1 MSKVIIIGE
10 LDTDTMKVKC
20 VGEQM
25 RELFE
30 EVGFSVYNFD
40 RWDERL
46 APVDW
51 DTAKLGMP
59 NTYHMI
65 AQIDFKKEL

>member
-1 MSKVIIIGE
+1 MSKVIILGE
-10 LDTDTMKVKC
+10 LEIGKMTLKC

-30 EVGFSVYNFD
+30 EVGFSVYNYD

-51 DTAKLGMP
+51 DTAKFGMP

-65 AQIDFKKEL
+65 AQLDFEKEL